1 MGDESGTSGTSV
13 SDLDEKVD
21 ELTTDEVLEAAD
33 AHGTADAPSPEV
45 REATEGHLVPQ
56 KKGFNSHRSE
66 SYVRKVCEKV
76 L

>member
-21 ELTTDEVLEAAD
+21 ALTTDEVLEAAD

-45 REATEGHLVPQ
+45 REATEGHLVP
-56 KKGFNSHRSE
+56 KKRVSTRTDL
-66 SYVRKVCEKV
+66 K
-76 L
+76 LM